1 MKLFLIFLVCYL
13 AFSVRVKD
21 DKPINL
27 DVTYE
32 HPWKDLNERKKFYDE
47 FFKYTKKTKEVEK
60 KLTGDM
66 ELLKMLFNIQNNQI
80 LQLRQIIEVNKAI
93 LNQLEL
99 KK

>member
-1 MKLFLIFLVCYL
+1 
-13 AFSVRVKD
+13 
-21 DKPINL
+21 
-27 DVTYE
+27 
-32 HPWKDLNERKKFYDE
+32 
-47 FFKYTKKTKEVEK
+47 
-60 KLTGDM
+60 M